1 MPRYESDITQFIREL
16 KTALPELEAKQREAR
31 ALWWD
36 KNLDRD
42 QQEGFAEAKLAQ
54 PAYVYGTKS
63 E

>member
-16 KTALPELEAKQREAR
+16 KTAIPELEAKQREAR
-31 ALWWD
+31 AIWWD

-42 QQEGFAEAKLAQ
+42 QQEGFAEAKVEQQ
-54 PAYVYGTKS
+54 PYVYQTQS